1 MRILI
6 ITPVFPPDIGGP
18 ATYVYELSKRLV
30 KQRHE
35 VFIIAHSE
43 NMHFQRNLND
53 FALKI
58 FRLPFYNRF
67 SGNNSLFRIL
77 HAIKKFIELRVA
89 PDIIYV
95 HDPFMTGIPGIFG
108 KFIKRCP
115 LVLKLV
121 GDLAWEISQ
130 RHHWTS
136 QNLVDFHAAL
146 PLRGYLLEIAQY
158 QIFTFCNKII
168 MPSRFLKELFKPLC
182 NPDKIVIIP
191 NAVEIDENIQKAD
204 KTEIKT
210 KLGLNKFS
218 IFAAGRLV
226 PWKGFDGLVS
236 LIPQLVKDYPQ
247 IRLNI
252 AGEGPLKPLLSELI
266 KKLGMTNQIQLLG
279 RLDKTQLLEYM
290 RASDVFIMN
299 SSYEGLSHTIIE
311 ALGCKIPVIATK
323 VGGNRELIKHKW
335 NGLLVNYNDQIQLEN
350 AVRTIYENKK
360 MAAYLAENGVKA
372 FKRFTWN
379 NHISKLLALFR
390 EII

>member
-182 NPDKIVIIP
+182 NQDKIVII
-191 NAVEIDENIQKAD
+191 
-204 KTEIKT
+204 
-210 KLGLNKFS
+210 
-218 IFAAGRLV
+218 
-226 PWKGFDGLVS
+226 
-236 LIPQLVKDYPQ
+236 
-247 IRLNI
+247 
-252 AGEGPLKPLLSELI
+252 
-266 KKLGMTNQIQLLG
+266 
-279 RLDKTQLLEYM
+279 
-290 RASDVFIMN
+290 
-299 SSYEGLSHTIIE
+299 
-311 ALGCKIPVIATK
+311 
-323 VGGNRELIKHKW
+323 
-335 NGLLVNYNDQIQLEN
+335 
-350 AVRTIYENKK
+350 
-360 MAAYLAENGVKA
+360 
-372 FKRFTWN
+372 
-379 NHISKLLALFR
+379 
-390 EII
+390 